1 MDGVACFAV
10 PATNPTGV
18 TYSVVTTK
26 RVTTTQMINL
36 LGNIGSNLLK
46 SQFRNG
52 DVIKTKVAELAQTF
66 DYITVD

>member
-1 MDGVACFAV
+1 
-10 PATNPTGV
+10 
-18 TYSVVTTK
+18 
-26 RVTTTQMINL
+26 MINI

-66 DYITVD
+66 NYITVD